1 VILFNPMVE
10 RKHKESAPDSRL
22 DCVYGAI
29 ADPTR
34 RAILATLARGEAR
47 VGDLAARFPISF
59 NGVSKHVQVLERA
72 GLIARHVHG
81 REHHLRLQ
89 PEPLGAAAAWLNRY
103 RAFWESR
110 LDSLEHLLREEQR
123 SFTPRPQPRGRRRRH

>member
-1 VILFNPMVE
+1 MQP
-10 RKHKESAPDSRL
+10 HSAAPHL
-22 DCVYGAI
+22 DLVYAAI

-34 RAILATLARGEAR
+34 RAIVATLAQGGAR

-72 GLIARHVHG
+72 GLIVRTVHG
-81 REHHLRLQ
+81 REHHLRLNA
-89 PEPLGAAAAWLNRY
+89 EPLGAAAAWLKRY

-110 LDSLEHLLREEQR
+110 LDSLQEFLLEQAHSSR
-123 SFTPRPQPRGRRRRH
+123 ARPTRRRGRRR